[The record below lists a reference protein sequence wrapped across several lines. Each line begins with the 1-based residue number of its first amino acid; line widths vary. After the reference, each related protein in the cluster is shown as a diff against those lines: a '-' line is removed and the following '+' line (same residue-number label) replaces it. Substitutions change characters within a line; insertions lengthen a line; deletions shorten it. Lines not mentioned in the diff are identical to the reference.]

1 MLDFH
6 LVKKKDIFFKKKHIF
21 KKIQYYVLHNTF

>member
-6 LVKKKDIFFKKKHIF
+6 MVKKKDIFFKKKGLF